1 VADTGELYLLCK
13 PRPPAWFPIVTH
25 EDLDN
30 FVRTLK
36 DLPHDVAAATAAL
49 VERLHPRH
57 ARAKTTTHLRHHED
71 EDAYDEELLVEVLAI
86 IFSAE
91 EVEAILSGW
100 QEHVSTPD
108 GLAWVRDHLGQRAAP
123 SSEERGET

>member
-1 VADTGELYLLCK
+1 MTDTGELYLLCK

-30 FVRTLK
+30 VVRTLK

-57 ARAKTTTHLRHHED
+57 ARAKTTTQPRRHED
-71 EDAYDEELLVEVLAI
+71 QDAYDEELVVEVLAVV
-86 IFSAE
+86 FSAE

-100 QEHVSTPD
+100 EEHVSTPD
-108 GLAWVRDHLGQRAAP
+108 GLGWVRDRLAQRASA
-123 SSEERGET
+123 SSGEQGQT